1 MSNSAIPQSTTKRR
15 RSRYVTTLLVGV
27 AAGALASCDN
37 AQDTDVNIYQSS
49 EACRQDYTPEACDQ
63 GFAEAKTQHAQSA
76 PKFATREECLAAG
89 FDNCE
94 AAPTTAAS
102 TQSASGG
109 SGMFMP
115 MLMGYMM
122 GRTLGGGMSN
132 VGQQPMQQPR
142 PVYADR
148 SGFLYSGD
156 RAVSRLAPGQALNPN
171 AATTVRTRMSPTG
184 ALAGT
189 RTVARGG
196 FGSTGRGM
204 SAGS

>member
-1 MSNSAIPQSTTKRR
+1 MNNLIKSPTKMR
-15 RSRYVTTLLVGV
+15 RSRYVTTLLVG
-27 AAGALASCDN
+27 AAAAALASCDN
-37 AQDTDVNIYQSS
+37 AQDTDVSIYQSS

-63 GFAEAKTQHAQSA
+63 GFAQAKAEHAQSA

-94 AAPTTAAS
+94 AAPTTAPAAQNAS
-102 TQSASGG
+102 SG

-122 GRTLGGGMSN
+122 GRTLGGVTGGM
-132 VGQQPMQQPR
+132 GQQPMAQSR
-142 PVYADR
+142 PVYGDR
-148 SGFLYSGD
+148 SGFLYSGN
-156 RAVSRLAPGQALNPN
+156 REVSRLAPGQALSPN
-171 AATTVRTRMSPTG
+171 TATTVRTRMSPTG
-184 ALAGT
+184 ELAGA

>member
-1 MSNSAIPQSTTKRR
+1 
-15 RSRYVTTLLVGV
+15 
-27 AAGALASCDN
+27 
-37 AQDTDVNIYQSS
+37 
-49 EACRQDYTPEACDQ
+49 
-63 GFAEAKTQHAQSA
+63 
-76 PKFATREECLAAG
+76 
-89 FDNCE
+89 
-94 AAPTTAAS
+94 
-102 TQSASGG
+102 
-109 SGMFMP
+109 MFMP

-122 GRTLGGGMSN
+122 GRTLGGGMSS
-132 VGQQPMQQPR
+132 VGQQPKQPPR

-184 ALAGT
+184 ALAVT

>member
-1 MSNSAIPQSTTKRR
+1 MFNRSTLIPTSKMR
-15 RSRYVTTLLVGV
+15 RSRYVTTLLVG
-27 AAGALASCDN
+27 AAAAALASCDN
-37 AQDTDVNIYQSS
+37 AQDADVNIYQTS
-49 EACRQDYTPEACDQ
+49 EACRQDYTPEACDR
-63 GFAEAKTQHAQSA
+63 GLTEAKAQHAQSA
-76 PKFATREECLAAG
+76 PKFANREECLAAG

-94 AAPTTAAS
+94 AAPTTAAA
-102 TQSASGG
+102 TQTASGG

-122 GRTLGGGMSN
+122 GRTLGGGMGG
-132 VGQQPMQQPR
+132 VGQPMQQPR

-156 RAVSRLAPGQALNPN
+156 REVSRLAPGQTLNSN

-184 ALAGT
+184 ELAGA
-189 RTVARGG
+189 RTVSRGG